1 MNVLRVRMTAVVEL
15 CVIIWLVPMSVYV
28 HLVLEEMVGHAQV
41 IMMGILTLVSFLLPR
56 ELPQ

>member
-1 MNVLRVRMTAVVEL
+1 MTAVVEL

-28 HLVLEEMVGHAQV
+28 HLVLKEMVGHAQV
-41 IMMGILTLVSFLLPR
+41 IMMGILTLVSFILPR